1 MADVNKIIA
10 DQIEAAKR
18 AGKEYQGRPSD
29 GPSEAP
35 EVSKEPVAAKPAASA
50 DED

>member
-29 GPSEAP
+29 EPVA
-35 EVSKEPVAAKPAASA
+35 KEPVAKPAATKP

>member
-1 MADVNKIIA
+1 MNKIIA

-29 GPSEAP
+29 APSEA
-35 EVSKEPVAAKPAASA
+35 SKEPVTAKPAAPA
-50 DED
+50 DEG

>member
-29 GPSEAP
+29 EPSEAP
-35 EVSKEPVAAKPAASA
+35 EVSKEPVAKPAATKP

>member
-29 GPSEAP
+29 EAP
-35 EVSKEPVAAKPAASA
+35 ASKEPVAAKPAASA

>member
-1 MADVNKIIA
+1 MAKSVDDIIA

-29 GPSEAP
+29 
-35 EVSKEPVAAKPAASA
+35 EPAKPAPQAPASEES
-50 DED
+50 DEG